1 MTPTNHTFKCN
12 SVMLIDDQTIDNF
25 INERLIRNYFFSEN
39 VFVHTNANS
48 ALEYFKNI
56 KKMENIAPV
65 LIPDYIFL
73 DINMPLMS
81 GFELIRLIEYKIK
94 IVITTAFREF
104 AAESYELDVLDY
116 LVKPIPLPRFI
127 KCIHKIEADYN
138 LKNNIQRENHRIDPH
153 IFIKVDKK
161 MMKINIDEILFIEG
175 MKEYIKVVTIERTFI
190 THKSLT
196 SLTDELPAD
205 RFIRIH
211 KSYTIAIDKVKFI
224 EGNRVQVLTHTL
236 PIGRN
241 FNKEVKSKI
250 LE

>member
-1 MTPTNHTFKCN
+1 MKIKC
-12 SVMLIDDQTIDNF
+12 VLIDDEPLATKILQNYFTNFPDFEIIGTFHNSIEALDF
-25 INERLIRNYFFSEN
+25 INN
-39 VFVHTNANS
+39 NA
-48 ALEYFKNI
+48 I
-56 KKMENIAPV
+56 DIV
-65 LIPDYIFL
+65 FL
-73 DINMPLMS
+73 DIHMPLMT
-81 GFELIRLIEYKIK
+81 GFELIRLIENKTK

-138 LKNNIQRENHRIDPH
+138 LKNNLKVETLKIDPH

-161 MMKINIDEILFIEG
+161 MVKIVIDEILFIEG
-175 MKEYIKVVTIERTFI
+175 MKEYIKVVTADKTYI

-196 SLTDELPAD
+196 ALSEELPED
-205 RFIRIH
+205 KFTRIH
-211 KSYTIAIDKVKFI
+211 KSYIIAVNKVKFI
-224 EGNRVQVLTHTL
+224 EGNRIQVNSYTL

-241 FNKEVKSKI
+241 YSKDVKIRI